1 MKYQVTFF
9 DKENKY
15 KPVACIIEAE
25 NRVEIAKGKWKDA
38 MKKVCIKRGWKPSE
52 MVKMGYTTWK
62 CRGLNKPQLIN
73 QKEMAINGM

>member
-25 NRVEIAKGKWKDA
+25 SRTEIAKGKWKDA

-52 MVKMGYTTWK
+52 MVKMGRLSRK
-62 CRGLNKPQLIN
+62 IMVKKRLFNHCS
-73 QKEMAINGM
+73 

>member
-1 MKYQVTFF
+1 MKKYQVTFF

-38 MKKVCIKRGWKPSE
+38 MKKVCIKRGWTPSE
-52 MVKMGYTTWK
+52 MVKMGYTIWK
-62 CRGLNKPQLIN
+62 CRRA
-73 QKEMAINGM
+73 E